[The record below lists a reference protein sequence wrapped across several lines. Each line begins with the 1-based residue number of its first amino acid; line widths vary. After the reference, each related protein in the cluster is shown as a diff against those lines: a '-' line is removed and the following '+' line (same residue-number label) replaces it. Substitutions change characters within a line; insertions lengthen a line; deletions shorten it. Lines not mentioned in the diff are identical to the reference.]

1 MMGSTRMLGKVILVA
16 LVTAFVV
23 VYGVPAW
30 GAEMS
35 AAPGVTKSEILIGE
49 PAVFSGPSAGL
60 GVEMWRG
67 LQAAVE
73 ETNARGGIYGRKL
86 RVVLADD
93 GYEPARAAGAIELL
107 VKRDKVFATGW
118 SVGTPTIVKALP
130 VILKFHD
137 SQALFHFSNFTG
149 AQAQREDP
157 YRKAVFNIRASYRD
171 ETKAMVDAFV
181 QMGRKKIGMFIQDDA
196 YGASGLDGTK
206 RALQAHG
213 LDVVAVTRYTRGQKY
228 GEDYSAQVKV
238 LQDARVDAVIS
249 IGAYQ
254 ACGGFIR
261 DARLRGWNVPIH
273 NVSFVG
279 ADQML
284 ELLRATEKETG
295 KTVTQNLI
303 VTQVVPDYN
312 DTSLRIVR
320 EYRNA
325 IDKYTPTVPA
335 RVNGGAY
342 QGQYKPTQTYT
353 FGSLEGY
360 ISTRAFVTIL
370 EKTGPNVDRKSF
382 YQTARS
388 MGQFDI
394 GLGVPLRF
402 SADRNQALDKVW
414 FTYATADGWR
424 STDNIAQQVK

>member
-1 MMGSTRMLGKVILVA
+1 MFGKVILAAV
-16 LVTAFVV
+16 VTAFVA

-30 GAEMS
+30 AAEMS
-35 AAPGVTKSEILIGE
+35 AANLETPGVTKGEILIGE
-49 PAVFSGPSAGL
+49 PAAFSGPSAGL

-73 ETNARGGIYGRKL
+73 ETNARGGIYGRQL

-93 GYEPARAAGAIELL
+93 GYEPARAAGAVELL
-107 VKRDKVFATGW
+107 VERDKVFATGW
-118 SVGTPTIVKALP
+118 SVGTPTMVKALP

-137 SQALFHFSNFTG
+137 SQSLFHFSNFTG

-157 YRKAVFNIRASYRD
+157 YRIAVFNIRASYRD

-213 LDVVAVTRYTRGQKY
+213 LDVVAVARYTRGQKY
-228 GEDYSAQVKV
+228 GEDYSAQVKA
-238 LQDARVDAVIS
+238 LQDAGVDAVIS

-261 DARLRGWNVPIH
+261 DARLGGWNVPIH

-284 ELLRATEKETG
+284 ELLRVTEKETG

-303 VTQVVPDYN
+303 VTQVVPHYN
-312 DTSLRIVR
+312 DTSLRIVS

-325 IDKYTPTVPA
+325 IDKYSPTVPA
-335 RVNGGAY
+335 RVNGGPY

-360 ISTRAFVTIL
+360 ISTRAFIAIL
-370 EKTGPNVDRKSF
+370 EKTGPNLDRKAF
-382 YQTARS
+382 YQTANS

-414 FTYATADGWR
+414 FTYAMEDGWR